1 MRLGQWR
8 CGRGEETP
16 SGRGLGG
23 DGTHRDEREGAGRV
37 DVDAKR
43 EVELGAAAGAVEEAS
58 RAAAGERGGRP
69 GGDLDTANVV
79 VIRVLR
85 SWDNTQE

>member
-58 RAAAGERGGRP
+58 RAAAGEGGGRP
-69 GGDLDTANVV
+69 GGDVDTADT
-79 VIRVLR
+79 VIDIIL
-85 SWDNTQE
+85 